1 MSPTAVYSSNETLP
15 NLFQSQTSPS
25 KGAALAIGSLSTAE
39 DGKYQALVSELEPTR
54 SVEKQLLDRI
64 VDEGGLCTSPCLSRL
79 TDLWH
84 FSYRSAAFSV
94 FIYPHSPQLV

>member
-15 NLFQSQTSPS
+15 NSFQSQTSLS

-64 VDEGGLCTSPCLSRL
+64 VDQGSLCSPLRLPRL
-79 TDLWH
+79 TDLSH

-94 FIYPHSPQLV
+94 FIYPCSPQLV